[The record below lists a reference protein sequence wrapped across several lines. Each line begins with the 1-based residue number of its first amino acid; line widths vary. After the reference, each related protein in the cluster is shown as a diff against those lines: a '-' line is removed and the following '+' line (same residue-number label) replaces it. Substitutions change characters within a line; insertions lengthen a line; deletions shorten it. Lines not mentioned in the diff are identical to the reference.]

1 MVFKKLNYLKLAVIG
16 IAVFALA
23 GFAWTGGRF
32 GSPRVDN
39 TLVLSLIHN

>member
-1 MVFKKLNYLKLAVIG
+1 MKLSKTNYLKLAVIG

-32 GSPRVDN
+32 
-39 TLVLSLIHN
+39 